1 MQNECVIC
9 FNNIDN
15 AKECISIYNFHQEC
29 NCFYNVHG
37 TCLIKW
43 IKKHNSCIH
52 CHKPLS
58 YTIKN
63 KSDASNMISETNS
76 LVIIPHQPFQSQ
88 QSSKIDIFKCCNI
101 L

>member
-1 MQNECVIC
+1 MQKECVIC
-9 FNNIDN
+9 FNNINNDTESN
-15 AKECISIYNFHQEC
+15 TKYNFHQEC